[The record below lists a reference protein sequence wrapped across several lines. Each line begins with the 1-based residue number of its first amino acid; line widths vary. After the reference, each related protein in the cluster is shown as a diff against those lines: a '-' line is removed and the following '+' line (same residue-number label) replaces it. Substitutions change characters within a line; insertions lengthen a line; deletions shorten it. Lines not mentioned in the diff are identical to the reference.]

1 MFVGMTL
8 WLSGPLG
15 SAHLL
20 KYIVSPVSSHSWPSS
35 SSPVMSLTESQI
47 SAARVASAEGVEGEL
62 RGWVS
67 RLMGGGGGG
76 SEGRVTLF
84 PPLAEENILRFVK
97 RLSRSS
103 LTDQRQDLISAWV
116 SLGLPMIRLRAEVR
130 VVEMKS
136 RITRAEGRSP
146 SWCHTHWYH
155 WAHCWRA
162 RTGQAE
168 KVKS

>member
-1 MFVGMTL
+1 
-8 WLSGPLG
+8 
-15 SAHLL
+15 
-20 KYIVSPVSSHSWPSS
+20 
-35 SSPVMSLTESQI
+35 MSLTESQI
-47 SAARVASAEGVEGEL
+47 SAARVASADGVEGEL

-76 SEGRVTLF
+76 SEGRVTLL
-84 PPLAEENILRFVK
+84 PPLAEQNILRFVK

-130 VVEMKS
+130 VAEMKS

-146 SWCHTHWYH
+146 S
-155 WAHCWRA
+155 
-162 RTGQAE
+162 
-168 KVKS
+168 